1 MCKKVT
7 NFTKELLNM
16 QLDSFSLQFKKSM
29 KRVFMPFILKKF
41 PILESSNKKIQ
52 QFLIDDAKLN
62 ISNSQKLLAKGR
74 VFDENN
80 KILQNGQKVKG
91 QFIQVALFEGHTR
104 GLNPIFETEDFAVF
118 DKPSGV
124 MVHPTS
130 RNTEYTL
137 LDEIR
142 YHFGESANLAHRID
156 QETSGLVLVTKHKYS
171 DIILKEM
178 FENKQYDKNYLAVV
192 DGNIAESITIDSG
205 IKKAVNSKIGVKMQT
220 ADDGKE
226 SLTFIKPIQ
235 YDEEKNQTLVE
246 ATPQTGRQHQIRVH
260 LDSIGHR
267 IVGDPIY
274 GIDEEIA
281 DKYLLK
287 ELDPQTRLKITGNS
301 RLLLHANYLSFQ
313 YKNVNYKIYSKL
325 SL

>member
-1 MCKKVT
+1 
-7 NFTKELLNM
+7 
-16 QLDSFSLQFKKSM
+16 
-29 KRVFMPFILKKF
+29 MPFMLKKF
-41 PILESSNKKIQ
+41 FIKEDSGKKIQ
-52 QFLIDDAKLN
+52 QFLIDNTQLN

-80 KILQNGQKVKG
+80 KVLQNGQKVHG
-91 QFIQVALFEGHTR
+91 EFIQVALFEGHTR
-104 GLNPIFETEDFAVF
+104 GLKPIFQTEDFAIF
-118 DKPSGV
+118 DKPSGI

-142 YHFGESANLAHRID
+142 YHFGDTANLAHRID
-156 QETSGLVLVTKHKYS
+156 QETSGLVLITKNKYS

-192 DGNIAESITIDSG
+192 DGKIEKDIKIDSG
-205 IKKAVNSKIGVKMQT
+205 IRKAINSKIGVKMET
-220 ADDGKE
+220 SVEGKD
-226 SLTFIKPIQ
+226 SLTYIKPIK

-246 ATPQTGRQHQIRVH
+246 ATPHTGRQHQIRVH

-287 ELDPQTRLKITGNS
+287 KLDADERISVTGNK
-301 RLLLHANYLSFQ
+301 RLLLHANYLSFK
-313 YKNVNYKIYSKL
+313 YKNINYKIYSKL

>member
-1 MCKKVT
+1 
-7 NFTKELLNM
+7 
-16 QLDSFSLQFKKSM
+16 
-29 KRVFMPFILKKF
+29 MPFMLKKF
-41 PILESSNKKIQ
+41 YIKEDSGKKIQ
-52 QFLIDDAKLN
+52 QFLIDSTPLN

-74 VFDENN
+74 VFDEKN
-80 KILQNGQKVKG
+80 KVLQNGQKIQG
-91 QFIQVALFEGHTR
+91 EFIQVALFEGHSR
-104 GLNPIFETEDFAVF
+104 GLKPIFETDDFAIF
-118 DKPSGV
+118 DKPSGI

-142 YHFGESANLAHRID
+142 FHFGESANLAHRID
-156 QETSGLVLVTKHKYS
+156 QETSGLVLITKHKYS

-192 DGNIAESITIDSG
+192 EGKIKKPFEINSG
-205 IKKAVNSKIGVKMQT
+205 IRKAVNSKIGVKMET
-220 ADDGKE
+220 AENGKD
-226 SLTFIKPIQ
+226 SLTYINPIQ
-235 YDEEKNQTLVE
+235 YDENNNQTLVE
-246 ATPQTGRQHQIRVH
+246 ATPLTGRQHQIRVH

-274 GIDEEIA
+274 GISEEIA

-287 ELDPQTRLKITGNS
+287 KLEPEERDTVTGNK
-301 RLLLHANYLSFQ
+301 RLLLHANYLSFT
-313 YKNVNYKIYSKL
+313 YKNIKYKIYSKL

>member
-1 MCKKVT
+1 
-7 NFTKELLNM
+7 
-16 QLDSFSLQFKKSM
+16 
-29 KRVFMPFILKKF
+29 MPFMLKKF
-41 PILESSNKKIQ
+41 FIENESGKKIQ
-52 QFLIDDAKLN
+52 QFLIDNTQLN
-62 ISNSQKLLAKGR
+62 ISTSQKMISKGR
-74 VFDENN
+74 VFDENG

-91 QFIQVALFEGHTR
+91 VFIQVALFEGHTR
-104 GLNPIFETEDFAVF
+104 GLNPIFETDDFAVF

-178 FENKQYDKNYLAVV
+178 FENKQYDKNYLAIVE
-192 DGNIAESITIDSG
+192 GEITDNLEIDSG
-205 IKKAVNSKIGVKMQT
+205 IRKAVNSKIGVKMET
-220 ADDGKE
+220 SEFGKE
-226 SLTFIKPIQ
+226 SFTSIKPV
-235 YDEEKNQTLVE
+235 YYNSKENQTLVE
-246 ATPQTGRQHQIRVH
+246 ATPLTGRQHQIRVH

-274 GIDEEIA
+274 GIDENIA
-281 DKYLLK
+281 DEYLLK
-287 ELDPQTRLKITGNS
+287 KLELEKRIKITGNK
-301 RLLLHANYLSFQ
+301 RLLLHANYLSFR
-313 YKNVNYKIYSKL
+313 YKNINYKVYSKL

>member
-1 MCKKVT
+1 
-7 NFTKELLNM
+7 
-16 QLDSFSLQFKKSM
+16 
-29 KRVFMPFILKKF
+29 MPFILKKF
-41 PILESSNKKIQ
+41 PIPLETNKKIQ
-52 QFLIDDAKLN
+52 QFLIDDAQLN

-91 QFIQVALFEGHTR
+91 NFIQVALFEGHTR
-104 GLNPIFETEDFAVF
+104 GLLPLFETEDFAVF

-142 YHFGESANLAHRID
+142 YHFGETANLAHRID
-156 QETSGLVLVTKHKYS
+156 QETSGLVLITKHKYS

-178 FENKQYDKNYLAVV
+178 FENRQYDKNYLAVV
-192 DGNIAESITIDSG
+192 NGKLDKEITINSG
-205 IKKAVNSKIGVKMQT
+205 IKKAINSKIGVKMQT
-220 ADDGKE
+220 AEDGKT
-226 SLTFIKPIQ
+226 SLTFIKPLK
-235 YDEEKNQTLVE
+235 YDTVKNQTLVE

-260 LDSIGHR
+260 LESIGHK

-274 GIDEEIA
+274 GIDEDTA

-287 ELDPQTRLKITGNS
+287 ELNKKDRIKETGNS
-301 RLLLHANYLSFQ
+301 RLLLHANYLSFM
-313 YKNVNYKIYSKL
+313 YKSIRYKIYSKL